1 MTNEPANRIEILDL
15 IRGIAVLG
23 ILAANIVA
31 FGQPWSAYM
40 FPDAFMVPTQ
50 DDGGWLWLAQFVL
63 IDGKMRGI
71 FTLLF
76 GVGVYIFMERAW
88 AKGFTSLLQV
98 RRLFFLLLFGL
109 LHFFF
114 FFKGDILVSYAISG
128 LFVLAF
134 IRWKPKS
141 LFKLGISIYLI
152 GTIIYIAMVLPLH
165 LVADTSLGESA
176 AMTEFR
182 SELEEGKKE
191 AIAADL
197 IEANLKRSGDYRT
210 LIFHRLANDSFFPL
224 TNAIFFFFE
233 AFPLMLLGVALYKAG
248 FFSGAFQNARLRF
261 WAWFAFIIGALFH
274 LGIGLWVKFTDFT
287 YYGTLAAFVGLSSF
301 PRLLMSVGVLSLLVQ
316 KSDKWHGWVAQ
327 RFIAA
332 GRVAFSNYI
341 GTSAVMLVIFHGWGL
356 GFYGELNRP
365 QLLCITVLAWV
376 AMLFWSKLWLNHYRY
391 GPLEWLWRCLTYGKI
406 FPSKR

>member
-1 MTNEPANRIEILDL
+1 
-15 IRGIAVLG
+15 
-23 ILAANIVA
+23 
-31 FGQPWSAYM
+31 M

-152 GTIIYIAMVLPLH
+152 GTIVYIAMVLPLH

-316 KSDKWHGWVAQ
+316 KSDKWHGRVAQ